1 MSKKIKPQKITFK
14 SFLRLLIFSAII
26 YFSINWLSS
35 QPQQSVLSNSSLV
48 LGQGTSNNFLNQ
60 IYQQIPQQSRSYIEN
75 FDFQKTAQSLKDNLN
90 GFPQKQIKEIQK
102 KMVKDVSDKVIENID
117 QN

>member
-14 SFLRLLIFSAII
+14 SFVRLLIFCAII

-35 QPQQSVLSNSSLV
+35 QPQKSFLSNSSLV
-48 LGQGTSNNFLNQ
+48 LGQETNANFLNQ
-60 IYQQIPQQSRSYIEN
+60 IYQQLPQKSRLYIEN
-75 FDFQKTAQSLKDNLN
+75 FDFQKTTASLKNSLD